1 MDPSRR
7 YSPYRLQTVQIS
19 AYIIRV
25 DPCDPRSPMNP
36 LAGIYPSHRNYPGYR
51 HSSPDGDSPPFRI
64 TATHPV
70 VPQPIMNYES
80 CIMHCYT
87 FSAKEKDSETGLSY
101 FGSRYYS
108 SDLSVWLSVD
118 PMAAK
123 YPSLSPYVYC
133 ADNPVRCVDPDGEE
147 IVIITETDAK
157 GKKTITINFTA
168 KIINKSSHTYSD
180 KEMERL
186 RDNISS
192 GIKDIYSGQY
202 EDATVNVNVDIICN
216 IDEKTNDVM
225 KESNRHFINIVDE
238 CSKADHIAEA
248 EDYGNKMDIKWDIG
262 QGANDNDIKRTAA
275 HEFGHL
281 LGLPDVDIK
290 GNLMQ
295 SGGIGTTVSSDQIN
309 EAVDNHKTIK
319 INQGIWYR
327 DFERN
332 VHNHCRK

>member
-25 DPCDPRSPMNP
+25 DSRDPRSPMNP

-64 TATHPV
+64 TATHPA

-118 PMAAK
+118 PMSAK

-133 ADNPVRCVDPDGEE
+133 ANNPVKLVDPNGEE
-147 IVIITETDAK
+147 MLETDYRNCKGELLYRTNDGLDETIIVSECSIPDLKQKLQNGVDKEVVNSPEYNKKVLHPLGKTPEQYKASK
-157 GKKTITINFTA
+157 DGSESNIIGDAWKMYYRIGYEEAYRDGKKNWDKLIFYGFQSLLDISRDAGGGMQEKYNGWSTGQTEGLNDKRNGYINAMNPESGFKNNA
-168 KIINKSSHTYSD
+168 PLIK
-180 KEMERL
+180 L
-186 RDNISS
+186 NI
-192 GIKDIYSGQY
+192 
-202 EDATVNVNVDIICN
+202 
-216 IDEKTNDVM
+216 
-225 KESNRHFINIVDE
+225 
-238 CSKADHIAEA
+238 
-248 EDYGNKMDIKWDIG
+248 
-262 QGANDNDIKRTAA
+262 
-275 HEFGHL
+275 
-281 LGLPDVDIK
+281 
-290 GNLMQ
+290 
-295 SGGIGTTVSSDQIN
+295 
-309 EAVDNHKTIK
+309 
-319 INQGIWYR
+319 
-327 DFERN
+327 
-332 VHNHCRK
+332 